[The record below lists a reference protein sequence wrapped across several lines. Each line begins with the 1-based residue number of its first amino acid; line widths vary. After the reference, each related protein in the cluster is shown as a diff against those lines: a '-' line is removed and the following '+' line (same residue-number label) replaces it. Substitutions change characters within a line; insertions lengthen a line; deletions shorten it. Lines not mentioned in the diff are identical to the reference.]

1 MNPRP
6 SYQFQPGGPGGPG
19 RPKGSVGG
27 RAQAIALIDSI
38 ISENGDELRSALEK
52 EFHKSPVK
60 FWQRFGFPLVPQ
72 ALVAKIETAPTTHRW
87 QSLLDADHENQRTQD
102 ELQALRRE
110 YPGQDARILGLL
122 ADGIPLAALRAQ
134 LGRPSRLVGAG
145 GG

>member
-1 MNPRP
+1 MNPHP
-6 SYQFQPGGPGGPG
+6 SHQFQPGGPGGPG

-38 ISENGDELRSALEK
+38 ISENGDELRAALET

-72 ALVAKIETAPTTHRW
+72 ALVAKVETATTTHRW
-87 QSLLDADHENQRTQD
+87 QSLLDADQDNQRTQD
-102 ELQALRRE
+102 ELQALRQE
-110 YPGQDARILGLL
+110 YPGQDSRILGLL

-134 LGRPSRLVGAG
+134 LGRPARFVGTG

>member
-1 MNPRP
+1 MSHPAR
-6 SYQFQPGGPGGPG
+6 FQPGCTPGPG

-27 RAQAIALIDSI
+27 RAQAIALIDQI
-38 ISENGDELRSALEK
+38 ISENGDELRAALEK

-87 QSLLDADHENQRTQD
+87 QSLLDADQDNQRTQD

-110 YPGQDARILGLL
+110 YPGQDARILGML

>member
-1 MNPRP
+1 MNHPA
-6 SYQFQPGGPGGPG
+6 QFQRGCAPGPG

-27 RAQAIALIDSI
+27 RARAIQLIDEI
-38 ISENGDELRSALEK
+38 LTENGAELRAALEK

-72 ALVAKIETAPTTHRW
+72 ALVAKVETATTTHRW
-87 QSLLDADHENQRTQD
+87 QSLLDADQDNQRTQD

-110 YPGQDARILGLL
+110 YPNQDSRILGML

-134 LGRPSRLVGAG
+134 LGRPARLVGPG

>member
-1 MNPRP
+1 MNHPA
-6 SYQFQPGGPGGPG
+6 QFTPGGPGGPG

-38 ISENGDELRSALEK
+38 ISENGDELRAALEK

-72 ALVAKIETAPTTHRW
+72 ALVAKVETATTTHRW
-87 QSLLDADHENQRTQD
+87 QSLLDADQDNQRTQD
-102 ELQALRRE
+102 ELQALRQE
-110 YPGQDARILGLL
+110 YPGQDSKILGLL
-122 ADGIPLAALRAQ
+122 ADGIPLGALRAQ
-134 LGRPSRLVGAG
+134 LGRPSRLVGPG

>member
-1 MNPRP
+1 MNHPAR
-6 SYQFQPGGPGGPG
+6 FQPGCTPGPG

-27 RAQAIALIDSI
+27 RARAIQLIDEI
-38 ISENGDELRSALEK
+38 LTENGDELRAALET

-72 ALVAKIETAPTTHRW
+72 ALVAKVETATTTHRW
-87 QSLLDADHENQRTQD
+87 QSLLDADQDNQRTQD
-102 ELQALRRE
+102 ELQALRQE
-110 YPGQDARILGLL
+110 YPGQDSRILGML

-134 LGRPSRLVGAG
+134 LGRPARLVGPG

>member
-1 MNPRP
+1 MNHPA
-6 SYQFQPGGPGGPG
+6 QFQRGCAPGPG

-27 RAQAIALIDSI
+27 RARAIQLIDEI
-38 ISENGDELRSALEK
+38 LTENGAELRAALEK

-72 ALVAKIETAPTTHRW
+72 ALVAKVETATTTHRW
-87 QSLLDADHENQRTQD
+87 QSLLDADQDNQRTQD
-102 ELQALRRE
+102 ELQALRQD
-110 YPGQDARILGLL
+110 YPGQDSRILGML

>member
-1 MNPRP
+1 MNHPAR
-6 SYQFQPGGPGGPG
+6 FQPGCTPGPG

-27 RAQAIALIDSI
+27 RARAIQLIDEI
-38 ISENGDELRSALEK
+38 LTENGAELRAALEK

-72 ALVAKIETAPTTHRW
+72 ALVAKVETATTTHRW

-102 ELQALRRE
+102 ELQALRQD
-110 YPGQDARILGLL
+110 YPGQDSRILGML